1 MKPSD
6 NTAKRAARAL
16 RWARTG
22 LEALFLF
29 LAGVYLLFAY
39 SDMTTFFVP
48 WTLDFG
54 AALLRVMAVTALA
67 RLVLIGPK
75 RFEPWVGLAI
85 AAVCYLCHRAM
96 GDRNLYFLAVMTLGF
111 AGIDYRRVLR
121 VCLLSVGAGLAVTV
135 LAAWTGAVDNL
146 VYFREGLRSSWGTVY
161 PTDLSSLFL
170 FLTALLWVSWRKA
183 PNWAMLLVSLGSL
196 ALSLFVTMSRN
207 ALVCSAM
214 LSAMI
219 AWRWLE
225 EAVLERRGIR
235 GPGKAVDWLM
245 TLAFPLGATAV
256 FGMVWLYARG
266 TGVGLRLDE
275 LLSERL
281 KQGLDGWR
289 AYGLT
294 PFGTF
299 FEQIG
304 NGFSVFPQKG
314 LNFIDCSYLLMLLR
328 NGWVTTL
335 MYAAIWVSVTRR
347 ALRCGDRRL
356 ALVMGMI
363 AFHSVMEHHFIE
375 LHFNPILAMPLAAFP
390 ASDAGK
396 DGEERAHSLA
406 SALTLALLAAMGWLL
421 GPTALTRLRTVFG
434 AKGWTGGGPSALPVA
449 LVLLVGLAVSAVLAR
464 ALYLLLDAVIS
475 RKRPKAWTPA
485 ALAACVAVA
494 VGAWLWGNGIVDG
507 AARAQAE
514 QLDEE
519 APVIEAVLASATGD
533 VYADALPDVY
543 RARFSGI
550 HPSLLCGEDLAR
562 HRGATVLTSARPERF
577 IFIQAGFRFARIS
590 DEGAVYTDDPAVIAA
605 LEAAGRPTTN
615 YWSTPVDVS
624 LETEAE
630 LNALELGE
638 KGLVLDGPV
647 HSLYCGPYD
656 DLYAGWNVAHF
667 DFELPEGASAEEGE
681 VCLIRITAY
690 WGDDLLAEVAVQRN
704 QFDED
709 GRAVID
715 VPFATGY
722 GRATEFHVICRQE
735 RAVYLR
741 GIQYQR
747 VTGTD

>member
-1 MKPSD
+1 MKQSD

-16 RWARTG
+16 DRARTG

-48 WTLDFG
+48 WSLDFG
-54 AALLRVMAVTALA
+54 AALLRAMAVTALA
-67 RLVLIGPK
+67 RLILIGP
-75 RFEPWVGLAI
+75 RRIEPWVGLAI

-96 GDRNLYFLAVMTLGF
+96 GDRNLYFLAALTLGF
-111 AGIDYRRVLR
+111 AGIEYRRILR

-135 LAAWTGAVDNL
+135 LAAWAGAVDNL
-146 VYFREGLRSSWGTVY
+146 VYFRDGLRSSWGTVY
-161 PTDLSSLFL
+161 PTDLSSLVL
-170 FLTALLWVSWRKA
+170 FLLAFLWVAWRKA

-196 ALSLFVTMSRN
+196 ALSLFITMSRN
-207 ALVCSAM
+207 ALVCSAL

-225 EAVLERRGIR
+225 EAVLERRGVK
-235 GPGKAVDWLM
+235 GPGKVVDWLT
-245 TLAFPLGATAV
+245 TLAFPLGAAAV
-256 FGMVWLYARG
+256 FGMFWLYARD
-266 TGVGLRLDE
+266 TGIGLRLDVM
-275 LLSERL
+275 LSERL
-281 KQGLDGWR
+281 KQGLDGWN
-289 AYGLT
+289 AYGFT

-314 LNFIDCSYLLMLLR
+314 RNFIDSSYLLMLLR

-335 MYAAIWVSVTRR
+335 MYAAIWVAVTRR

-356 ALVMGMI
+356 ALVMAMI
-363 AFHSVMEHHFIE
+363 AFHSVMEHHFTE

-390 ASDAGK
+390 AAE
-396 DGEERAHSLA
+396 DGRDGSERAHNLA
-406 SALTLALLAAMGWLL
+406 SALTLATLVAAGGLL

-449 LVLLVGLAVSAVLAR
+449 LVLLAILAVLAVLAR
-464 ALYLLLDAVIS
+464 ALYRLLDALMT
-475 RKRPKAWTPA
+475 RKRPKARTLA

-494 VGAWLWGNGIVDG
+494 AGAWLWGNGIVG
-507 AARAQAE
+507 NAARAQAAR
-514 QLDEE
+514 LDGE
-519 APVIEAVLASATGD
+519 APVIEAVLSGATGD
-533 VYADALPDVY
+533 VYADDLPDVY
-543 RARFSGI
+543 RARFSGLR
-550 HPSLLCGEDLAR
+550 PSLLCGEDLAR

-577 IFIQAGFRFARIS
+577 IFTQAGFRFAQIS
-590 DEGAVYTDDPAVIAA
+590 DESAVYTDDPAVVAA
-605 LEAAGRPTTN
+605 LEAAGFATTN
-615 YWSTPVDVS
+615 YWSVPVDVN

-656 DLYAGWNVAHF
+656 DLFEGWNVAWF
-667 DFELPEGASAEEGE
+667 DFELPEGASAEDGE

-690 WGDDLLAEVAVQRN
+690 WGDDVLAEVPVQRS
-704 QFDED
+704 QFDEN

-715 VPFATGY
+715 VPFVSGY
-722 GRATEFHVICRQE
+722 SRAIEFHVICRQE

-741 GIQYQR
+741 SIRYQR
-747 VTGTD
+747 VTGAN